1 LKLDAACEPVFNR
14 HETFAPRYGWPK
26 KAYDS
31 CSGQPDLFN
40 SDAGM
45 EQLILDLAVGKNMV
59 KSIRYWARAFRICVE
74 EKQTG
79 NRNKFVYPTAIG
91 ETFFSDDGWDPYCEH
106 SDTLWL
112 LHWWLHAPGSLAP
125 VWWLAFNEFTGI
137 EFTANELEQFVSN
150 RTTDWGPKPSAVTR
164 DVTCLIR
171 MYSSGHA
178 SRATFDDQ
186 LDCPFRE
193 LDLIRP
199 SSREPGM
206 FRFNIGYKA
215 TLSPAVAAFACLDFV
230 ARTRPTAQTTMLS
243 TLSTEPGSP
252 GQVFKLTEA
261 ALLDLLRAAATETDG
276 DLKLTSAAGPP
287 QLVVDGTPAQV
298 ATGLIR
304 ARYKTMVDPER
315 ILRADAQ
322 LAGIEAD
329 CKSPVVS
336 VG

>member
-1 LKLDAACEPVFNR
+1 VKLDAACEPVFNR

-31 CSGQPDLFN
+31 CSDRPDLFN
-40 SDAGM
+40 SDDGI
-45 EQLILDLAVGKNMV
+45 EQLVLDLAVGKNMV
-59 KSIRYWARAFRICVE
+59 KSIRYWARAFRICTE

-79 NRNKFVYPTAIG
+79 NRNRFVYPTVIG
-91 ETFFSDDGWDPYCEH
+91 RTLFGDDGWDPYCEH

-137 EFTANELEQFVSN
+137 EFTADELEQFISN
-150 RTTDWGPKPSAVTR
+150 RTTAWEPKPLAITR
-164 DVTCLIR
+164 DVSCLIR

-178 SRATFDDQ
+178 HRATFDDQ

-206 FRFNIGYKA
+206 FRFNIGPKS
-215 TLSPAVAAFACLDFV
+215 TLSPAVAAFACLDFL
-230 ARTRPTAQTTMLS
+230 ARTRPTAQTVTLS

-252 GQVFKLTEA
+252 GQVFKLTEES
-261 ALLDLLRAAATETDG
+261 LFDLLRTAVTEAEG
-276 DLKLTSAAGPP
+276 NLKLMSAAGPS
-287 QLVVDGTPAQV
+287 QLVFDGTPAEV
-298 ATGLIR
+298 ANELIR
-304 ARYKTMVDPER
+304 DKYSTIVGP
-315 ILRADAQ
+315 LRVMRFGGQ
-322 LAGIEAD
+322 LAGAEAD
-329 CKSPVVS
+329 RCSRLVP
-336 VG
+336 GG